1 MSSPLMKNTIVLKI
15 DSENPENEK
24 IMLAANIIRSGGLVA
39 FPTETVYGLGADA
52 LNPEAVRGIYLAK
65 MRPPDNPLIVHIANK
80 EDVYRLAEEI
90 PEKAEILM
98 SRFWPGPLTLVL
110 KASNIVPKVT
120 TGGLDTVAIRM
131 PKHKVALA
139 LIKASETPI
148 AAPSANLAGKPSP
161 TIAEHVIQDLY
172 GRIDLILDAGPTSI
186 GVESTVLDLTHDPP
200 QILRPGGVTYEDLKG
215 ALGEVIIHP
224 AAIARSEVHVEHA
237 RSPGMKHKHYAP
249 KAEMIVVEGEFN
261 AVIKKIRELA
271 EQYSREGKKV
281 GILATDESLKK
292 YELGIVK
299 SMGSR
304 RDLKSAARSLFK
316 LLREFDNEGVNMI
329 IAEGVPQRGLGL
341 AIMNRLR
348 RAAGYNIIRAE

>member
-1 MSSPLMKNTIVLKI
+1 MSSSPIKRTIVLKI
-15 DSENPENEK
+15 DGENPENEK
-24 IMLAANIIRSGGLVA
+24 IMLAANIIRGGGLVA

-52 LNPEAVRGIYLAK
+52 LNPEAVKGIYLAK
-65 MRPPDNPLIVHIANK
+65 MRPPDNPIIVHVANK
-80 EDVYRLAEEI
+80 GDVYRLAENV
-90 PEKAEILM
+90 PEKAETLM
-98 SRFWPGPLTLVL
+98 NRFWPGPLTLVL
-110 KASNIVPKVT
+110 KASNIVPRVT

-139 LIKASETPI
+139 LIEASGTPI

-186 GVESTVLDLTHDPP
+186 GVESTVLDLTRDPP
-200 QILRPGGVTYEDLKG
+200 QILRPGGVTYEDLRDT
-215 ALGEVIIHP
+215 LGEVVIHP
-224 AAIARSEVHVEHA
+224 AAIARSEFHIEHA
-237 RSPGMKHKHYAP
+237 PSPGMKHKHYAP

-261 AVIKKIRELA
+261 AVIKKVRELA
-271 EQYSREGKKV
+271 ERYMEEGRKV
-281 GILATDESLKK
+281 GILATDESLKE

-304 RDLKSAARSLFK
+304 KDLKSAAKGLFK
-316 LLREFDNEGVNMI
+316 VLREFDCEEVDVI
-329 IAEGVPQRGLGL
+329 IAEGIPQKGLGL

-348 RAAGYNIIRAE
+348 RAAGYNIVRAE